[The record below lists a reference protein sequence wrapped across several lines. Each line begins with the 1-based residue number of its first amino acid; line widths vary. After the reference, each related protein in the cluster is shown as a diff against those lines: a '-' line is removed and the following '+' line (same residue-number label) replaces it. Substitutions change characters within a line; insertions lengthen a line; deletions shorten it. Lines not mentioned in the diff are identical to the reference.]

1 MRICVYV
8 HAYVWTNSED
18 SAVTVAILESRT
30 VHRVYY
36 LAEQERDKEWDGVC
50 MCEKERK
57 RERNDR

>member
-36 LAEQERDKEWDGVC
+36 LAEQERDKE
-50 MCEKERK
+50 
-57 RERNDR
+57 